1 MARIAQII
9 KGVLAEL
16 LPHRKPVQSKPKPRV
31 RRFWW
36 DENRFV
42 VELGPDEPFD
52 ADDLFEGEKLLEIEV
67 TR

>member
-42 VELGPDEPFD
+42 VELDEDEAFD
-52 ADDLFEGEKLLEIEV
+52 GNDLDEGECLLEIEV